1 MDHNDIFGNTMAGL
15 EAGFKVLHIT
25 THELSTC
32 AADSDANEV
41 LSNPSQKDF
50 DYIPVKSDGRIVGV
64 LERESQGAAGSVR
77 EHMRP
82 LDDSMLVS
90 AEEPLP
96 TFLPTLVSFPYRLV
110 VRGVEVRGIVT
121 LSDVAK
127 LPVRLMA
134 FTLVIHMEAVMA
146 DIIRKEG
153 GNDEDWLKQL
163 HEGQRK
169 TVDGRLKSR
178 RKQNIHLSPI
188 EVTDLSHKIT
198 VVSKLR
204 GLTDLEMELEP
215 IVKLRNSLAHAADF
229 VEECKGVK
237 GLLERLRLVEHWID
251 SLKYQDTDKD
261 TTNG

>member
-1 MDHNDIFGNTMAGL
+1 MMSHNDIFGATMAGL

-32 AADSDANEV
+32 TADSDVNEV

-50 DYIPVKSDGRIVGV
+50 DHIPVKSGDRIVGV
-64 LERESQGAAGSVR
+64 LERESQARDGTVR
-77 EHMRP
+77 DYMRP

-96 TFLPTLVSFPYRLV
+96 KFLPTLVASSYRLV

-127 LPVRLMA
+127 LPVRLVA
-134 FTLVIHMEAVMA
+134 FTLVIHMEAMLA
-146 DIIRKEG
+146 DVIRREG
-153 GNDEDWLKQL
+153 GDDEEWLKRL
-163 HEGQRK
+163 RPEQRK
-169 TVDGRLKSR
+169 MVEKRLKRR
-178 RKQNIHLSPI
+178 RKQNIHLLSPI

-198 VVSKLR
+198 VVGKLR
-204 GLTDLEMELEP
+204 GQRDFENELRP

-229 VEECKGVK
+229 VEECGGVK
-237 GLLERLRLVEHWID
+237 GLLERLALVEHWID
-251 SLKYQDTDKD
+251 ALK
-261 TTNG
+261 